1 MPYQA
6 YPSLAANSQ
15 LITCICVIQLPL
27 QQLYNSSIGYFERH
41 EVHSY
46 ISFPTGPATLN
57 LTIVVHFGHL
67 PCVVRDF
74 LCGFSVFLLLPP
86 ITTYNWIGRTV
97 L

>member
-1 MPYQA
+1 M
-6 YPSLAANSQ
+6 
-15 LITCICVIQLPL
+15 
-27 QQLYNSSIGYFERH
+27 GYFERH

-46 ISFPTGPATLN
+46 ISFPTGPETLN

-86 ITTYNWIGRTV
+86 ITIYNWIGRTV